1 MPTEHN
7 DQSSPAKA
15 PRVLA
20 QLCRIDELKPVANDP
35 TVNIATVLN
44 APCAVAAGSVKPGD
58 LALYIAVDT
67 FVPHYTN
74 GVPFLYDD
82 RINRYHRHEA
92 AMVDRSGH
100 RVKGIRVK
108 PIIVSGHLS
117 AGIVIGINAQPS
129 VLDGPPLNTEIGVR
143 SSLNSETAECS
154 TPSRFSGT
162 PAETSP
168 NTMSLSLKQAFGGV
182 VAPHLVML
190 PKASS
195 LITNFLDLQPW
206 TQTVAGEIVWDRS
219 DFIPDPTIKDVKG
232 LAGVLSNS
240 NSQVKYRVTTPPSDS
255 CMTVYFLRE
264 DSQLAQCLAHRET
277 SRLIEG
283 IGRVG
288 VCTDRFDFQ
297 EMFSNVFWASIMKTN
312 LSEKLA
318 AFNKNLAIEGFYA
331 SRTIRTGGGAPKV
344 VRDFYVSGIWNLDM
358 KARVRFEVAMQ
369 KAKEWGLQLVPVVG
383 MSTLADICSGRAKAA
398 YQRLQQKDAP
408 LVFRSPDEKIV
419 FFHHKAAISLLLCY
433 TASPGMVEEGV
444 LGHTTHKDS

>member
-1 MPTEHN
+1 MPNEPN
-7 DQSSPAKA
+7 DQPSPAKA

-67 FVPHYTN
+67 FVPCYTN
-74 GVPFLYDD
+74 GVPFLCDD

-92 AMVDRSGH
+92 AMVDRSGR

-108 PIIVSGHLS
+108 PTLVSGYLS
-117 AGIVIGINAQPS
+117 AGLVIGINAHPG
-129 VLDGPPLNTEIGVR
+129 VLDSPLLNTEIGVR
-143 SSLNSETAECS
+143 SSLNGETAECS
-154 TPSRFSGT
+154 TPSRFSAL
-162 PAETSP
+162 PSETSP
-168 NTMSLSLKQAFGGV
+168 NAMSPPLKQAFGSV
-182 VAPHLVML
+182 VAPHLAMS
-190 PKASS
+190 PRASS

-206 TQTVAGEIVWDRS
+206 KQTVAGEIVWDRP
-219 DFIPDPTIKDVKG
+219 DFIPDPTIKDIKSLTG
-232 LAGVLSNS
+232 LLDDS
-240 NSQVKYRVTTPPSDS
+240 NSQVKYRVTAPPSDS
-255 CMTVYFLRE
+255 FMTVYFLRE

-297 EMFSNVFWASIMKTN
+297 EMFSNVFWASIMKTS
-312 LSEKLA
+312 LPEKLA

-331 SRTIRTGGGAPKV
+331 SRSLRTGRGPPKV
-344 VRDFYVSGIWNLDM
+344 VRDFYVSGIWNLDA

-369 KAKEWGLQLVPVVG
+369 KAKEWGLQLVPVAG
-383 MSTLADICSGRAKAA
+383 MSTLADIRSGRAKAA
-398 YQRLQQKDAP
+398 YQPLQQNGAP
-408 LVFRSPDEKIV
+408 LVFRSLDEKIV
-419 FFHHKAAISLLLCY
+419 FAHQ
-433 TASPGMVEEGV
+433 
-444 LGHTTHKDS
+444 